1 MSTTTKATKFAI
13 GHHVQLVPPEREW
26 AYIGEIVSQ
35 DDDAY
40 CGSHDG
46 GLELTPGVP
55 LCPGPFYG
63 VRWDFG
69 DDGGDPTVYS
79 YAEHELVAAID
90 IRFELAHQAAVHIAN
105 LAPKRAAFEA
115 LDGITIVHPGDQR
128 PPTTDAEIRA
138 ELLDGN
144 VWISWMDEYVMAIMR
159 ALHAGP
165 VQACTFCGTEPISCS
180 WIQNPSLG
188 RGDCCSNCTHAAS

>member
-1 MSTTTKATKFAI
+1 MSSLDRQLAERRTQRETATI
-13 GHHVQLVPPEREW
+13 QHRP
-26 AYIGEIVSQ
+26 
-35 DDDAY
+35 D
-40 CGSHDG
+40 
-46 GLELTPGVP
+46 
-55 LCPGPFYG
+55 
-63 VRWDFG
+63 
-69 DDGGDPTVYS
+69 
-79 YAEHELVAAID
+79 ID

-115 LDGITIVHPGDQR
+115 LDGITIVHPGDHR

-159 ALHAGP
+159 ALHTGP

-180 WIQNPSLG
+180 WIQNPAHA
-188 RGDCCSNCTHAAS
+188 GDCCNNCTHTDR